1 MDINTINRIVW
12 WIPFK
17 QLRNDI
23 REYLVYKVNIKK
35 DIVNLNDNILNLR
48 KDIDNIKTKYKI
60 TDLWFINNYLIKDF
74 LSNDNDLL
82 NKYSKLINGLDN
94 ESVEIVSN
102 IVSALSNNNFH
113 FTDNEI
119 RIKEDLQKKHNNR
132 IIKIS
137 DKRYIYSNKYILNQ
151 NFFEFCN
158 FYYNMDI
165 NYIKNVHFLKDKS
178 IIDAGAFI
186 GDTALILSEY
196 TNVKVYSFEPFSL
209 NFKSLVENI
218 KLNNKLN
225 IEAVNMALGDEDKYI
240 EFLAPKV
247 SRGDTSFVIEK
258 DIYSEDKVTIK
269 MTTLDSF
276 VEKNNIKIGLIKAD
290 LEGFE
295 QQFLRGV
302 LNTIKQQKPVLM
314 ISIYHSYS
322 DFFDIKP
329 MIEKLNLGY
338 KFKVVKPNDFGIIGE
353 TKLIAEVY

>member
-1 MDINTINRIVW
+1 M
-12 WIPFK
+12 
-17 QLRNDI
+17 Q
-23 REYLVYKVNIKK
+23 
-35 DIVNLNDNILNLR
+35 
-48 KDIDNIKTKYKI
+48 
-60 TDLWFINNYLIKDF
+60 
-74 LSNDNDLL
+74 
-82 NKYSKLINGLDN
+82 
-94 ESVEIVSN
+94 
-102 IVSALSNNNFH
+102 
-113 FTDNEI
+113 
-119 RIKEDLQKKHNNR
+119 
-132 IIKIS
+132 
-137 DKRYIYSNKYILNQ
+137 
-151 NFFEFCN
+151 
-158 FYYNMDI
+158 
-165 NYIKNVHFLKDKS
+165 S

-196 TNVKVYSFEPFSL
+196 TNDKVYSFEPFSL

-295 QQFLRGV
+295 QQFLRGA

>member
-119 RIKEDLQKKHNNR
+119 RIKEDLQKK
-132 IIKIS
+132 
-137 DKRYIYSNKYILNQ
+137 
-151 NFFEFCN
+151 
-158 FYYNMDI
+158 
-165 NYIKNVHFLKDKS
+165 
-178 IIDAGAFI
+178 A
-186 GDTALILSEY
+186 
-196 TNVKVYSFEPFSL
+196 
-209 NFKSLVENI
+209 
-218 KLNNKLN
+218 
-225 IEAVNMALGDEDKYI
+225 
-240 EFLAPKV
+240 
-247 SRGDTSFVIEK
+247 
-258 DIYSEDKVTIK
+258 
-269 MTTLDSF
+269 
-276 VEKNNIKIGLIKAD
+276 
-290 LEGFE
+290 
-295 QQFLRGV
+295 
-302 LNTIKQQKPVLM
+302 
-314 ISIYHSYS
+314 
-322 DFFDIKP
+322 
-329 MIEKLNLGY
+329 
-338 KFKVVKPNDFGIIGE
+338 
-353 TKLIAEVY
+353 

>member
-119 RIKEDLQKKHNNR
+119 RIKEDLQK
-132 IIKIS
+132 
-137 DKRYIYSNKYILNQ
+137 
-151 NFFEFCN
+151 
-158 FYYNMDI
+158 
-165 NYIKNVHFLKDKS
+165 S
-178 IIDAGAFI
+178 I
-186 GDTALILSEY
+186 T
-196 TNVKVYSFEPFSL
+196 
-209 NFKSLVENI
+209 
-218 KLNNKLN
+218 
-225 IEAVNMALGDEDKYI
+225 IE
-240 EFLAPKV
+240 
-247 SRGDTSFVIEK
+247 
-258 DIYSEDKVTIK
+258 
-269 MTTLDSF
+269 
-276 VEKNNIKIGLIKAD
+276 
-290 LEGFE
+290 
-295 QQFLRGV
+295 
-302 LNTIKQQKPVLM
+302 
-314 ISIYHSYS
+314 
-322 DFFDIKP
+322 
-329 MIEKLNLGY
+329 
-338 KFKVVKPNDFGIIGE
+338 
-353 TKLIAEVY
+353 

>member
-132 IIKIS
+132 IIKI
-137 DKRYIYSNKYILNQ
+137 K
-151 NFFEFCN
+151 
-158 FYYNMDI
+158 
-165 NYIKNVHFLKDKS
+165 
-178 IIDAGAFI
+178 
-186 GDTALILSEY
+186 
-196 TNVKVYSFEPFSL
+196 
-209 NFKSLVENI
+209 
-218 KLNNKLN
+218 
-225 IEAVNMALGDEDKYI
+225 
-240 EFLAPKV
+240 
-247 SRGDTSFVIEK
+247 
-258 DIYSEDKVTIK
+258 
-269 MTTLDSF
+269 
-276 VEKNNIKIGLIKAD
+276 
-290 LEGFE
+290 
-295 QQFLRGV
+295 
-302 LNTIKQQKPVLM
+302 
-314 ISIYHSYS
+314 
-322 DFFDIKP
+322 
-329 MIEKLNLGY
+329 
-338 KFKVVKPNDFGIIGE
+338 
-353 TKLIAEVY
+353 